1 MVSHP
6 DHRLFR
12 LTMEGATI
20 MKQDTIRP
28 YRKKPAP
35 YPAQTRN
42 DERDVLRNLLNCD
55 FDPKEH
61 ENGDELLFVR
71 GGVQRNIFR
80 KLRRGEYLVEQEL
93 DLHGHRVLQARET
106 LGQFLRDARLHNR
119 RCVRIIHGK
128 GLRSPAKES
137 ILKKKV
143 YHWLK
148 QRDEVLAFCTAR
160 SFDGGTG
167 AIYVLLKRR

>member
-1 MVSHP
+1 
-6 DHRLFR
+6 
-12 LTMEGATI
+12 
-20 MKQDTIRP
+20 MKQDTIIP
-28 YRKKPAP
+28 HRKQPAP
-35 YPAQTRN
+35 YPTQTRN
-42 DERDVLRNLLNCD
+42 DQRDVLRNLLTYN
-55 FDPKEH
+55 FDPVEY

-71 GGVQRNIFR
+71 GGVRRNIFR

-106 LGQFLRDARLHNR
+106 LAQFIRDARFHGR

-128 GLRSPAKES
+128 GLRSPAKKS
-137 ILKKKV
+137 VLKQKV

-148 QRDEVLAFCTAR
+148 QRDDVLAFCTAR

>member
-1 MVSHP
+1 
-6 DHRLFR
+6 
-12 LTMEGATI
+12 

-35 YPAQTRN
+35 YPTQTRN
-42 DERDVLRNLLNCD
+42 DERDVLRESVSFD
-55 FDPKEH
+55 FDPTKH
-61 ENGDELLFVR
+61 ENGDELLYIR
-71 GGVQRNIFR
+71 GGVQRNIVR

-93 DLHGHRVLQARET
+93 DLHGHRVVQARET
-106 LGQFLRDARLHNR
+106 LAQFLRDARFHGR

-128 GLRSPAKES
+128 GLRSPAKKS
-137 ILKKKV
+137 VLKNKI
-143 YHWLK
+143 YHWLI

-167 AIYVLLKRR
+167 AIYVLLKRK

>member
-1 MVSHP
+1 MSNP
-6 DHRLFR
+6 DRRLFR
-12 LTMEGATI
+12 RSMKGATI

-35 YPAQTRN
+35 YPTQTRN
-42 DERDVLRNLLNCD
+42 DERAVVRDLLSRD
-55 FDPKEH
+55 FDPMEY

-71 GGVQRNIFR
+71 GGVQRNIMR

-93 DLHGHRVLQARET
+93 DLHGHKVVQARET
-106 LGQFLRDARLHNR
+106 LVHFLRDATFNGR

-128 GLRSPAKES
+128 GLRSPAKQS
-137 ILKKKV
+137 VLKQKV

-167 AIYVLLKRR
+167 AIYVLLKRK